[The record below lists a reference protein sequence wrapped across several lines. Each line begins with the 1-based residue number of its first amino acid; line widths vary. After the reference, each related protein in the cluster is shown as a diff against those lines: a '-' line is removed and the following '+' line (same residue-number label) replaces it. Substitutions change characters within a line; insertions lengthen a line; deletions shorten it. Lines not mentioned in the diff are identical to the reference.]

1 MSVPESMKALVT
13 LARRAAAVE
22 EVPVPGIDDD
32 EVLVKVIAVAQNP
45 TDWKRTSHFLRE
57 HWHQLDHFPYRY

>member
-22 EVPVPGIDDD
+22 EVPVPGIDND

-45 TDWKRTSHFLRE
+45 TDWKRTSHLLLE
-57 HWHQLDHFPYRY
+57 YSHQLD